1 MLGLF
6 IQKPDLL
13 PWEKWRRGW
22 DSNSRKTVLS
32 HVIRCYKI
40 TVSKALSGITQ
51 HHQAA
56 CGEKHAQI
64 LPCYAANVAQKS
76 FEFRHVFYLLTAR

>member
-22 DSNSRKTVLS
+22 DPNSRKTVLS

-51 HHQAA
+51 NHQAA

-64 LPCYAANVAQKS
+64 LPCYAASVA
-76 FEFRHVFYLLTAR
+76 